1 MFLLFNKYLFYSS
14 TIIYCCCFCRCY
26 SRTISQKLP
35 SPLGNLSPQGCKR
48 GLQPVKKRQRWFAFI
63 LFTSYELKWRGS
75 LSPFTQ
81 DSVLSLWGSCST
93 LIPTSQSSPP
103 THRSF
108 SHSAS
113 PCRPHHQ
120 KPGQGR
126 VKHLSNPQQG
136 PPHRLGNNGAISL
149 YLTFAPTAFMTYSS
163 PPQPAAIQPSIS
175 HPLPESSPN
184 ALPSLLC
191 LPHSPFLSFFPHFSQ
206 IRSCLIPHSLVF
218 PLPHSLF
225 TLSIPIYISL
235 SFSFFLA
242 FSSPSPLTILI

>member
-1 MFLLFNKYLFYSS
+1 M
-14 TIIYCCCFCRCY
+14 
-26 SRTISQKLP
+26 
-35 SPLGNLSPQGCKR
+35 
-48 GLQPVKKRQRWFAFI
+48 
-63 LFTSYELKWRGS
+63 
-75 LSPFTQ
+75 SPFTQ

-136 PPHRLGNNGAISL
+136 PLHRLGNNGAISL

-225 TLSIPIYISL
+225 TLSIPIDISL

-242 FSSPSPLTILI
+242 FSSRSPLTILT